1 MEISQRAM
9 FELWQFSGEACNDN
23 SECGLPNS
31 VCSSEK
37 CSCNNTA
44 GFEDSN
50 GLLSKGGFC
59 TKSLGR

>member
-1 MEISQRAM
+1 M
-9 FELWQFSGEACNDN
+9 FKLWQFSGEACNDN

-31 VCSSEK
+31 VCSSGK

-59 TKSLGR
+59 TKSLGK